1 MNVKTVSGII
11 DVDLSKVSL
20 SDVNNII
27 SKISVDAGVSNTAP
41 TVLYSGSLCGY
52 STNSIVK
59 SMDNVRIID
68 NTDLGKFLSSSDF
81 DKILCYAL
89 ENDIS
94 SGKFD
99 ISLIE
104 KGLYPN
110 DFDDLN
116 KLLSK
121 PSLLPDELER
131 AVAIASGG
139 YKYEPTKGAWAI
151 ASEQFIKATP
161 ADSKIICLT
170 AEADLTR
177 TWAQVEI
184 PAALKYLPDGQSFGG
199 YTIAELKSIYNS
211 SGLDSVQNLLKAKS
225 VNITQNIKVH
235 YGINGEILE
244 MDASYLVN
252 GTSYVKPSES
262 VFETTIGDIRKFTPD
277 AEISKLF
284 PDVDFEKLS
293 ELEKIQL
300 RQLELEYRR
309 ANGILDSIEVDDA
322 LKSKYLSKIG
332 KTEETAGI
340 FDKWAIKMLDG
351 KLSGSDDAAN
361 ALMKLASYTKK
372 IPKKIANVIPYVG
385 YIYDFIDVINGMD
398 DIRDAYEIGG
408 QKYAVEVS
416 QTIFGKLAFETA
428 ETWLVGE
435 FSACIMGVG
444 ACFGPVGFGISI
456 VAAVGL
462 NVANMY
468 MLYKYGQSFDENF
481 DVNDFWIKPANGYS
495 PVEYDINDSSDP
507 LNLSK
512 APKKIVKGTMWSDVF
527 STYDEPII
535 ALGFGG
541 EDTINGSP
549 GNDIIYGG
557 NDNDM
562 LYGNDGDDI
571 IFGGNGEYV
580 ESGGGDNLVLGNLIF
595 QETIDGGNGND
606 YIYGEGGNDLLIGGN
621 GSDYIYGGDGD
632 DIMYGDEYIAP
643 SIPWG
648 DVELPRIGDL
658 PKLGD
663 LDLVELPDSGSMAGP
678 NYMFGGNGNDTM
690 YGGTSNDIM
699 FGGEGNDIMYGG
711 DDPTSLVE
719 CINLVEAGIMIGD
732 YLSGDEGNDII
743 FGGFG
748 NDVIFGGADNDELH
762 GESGDDEIWGD
773 DGNDEIY
780 GDDGNDKIFGG
791 EGNDKIYGG
800 EGDDYIDGGNG
811 DDYIEGGNGK
821 NIMFGGNGV
830 DQIYGGEDDDY
841 IEGGDDQDYLHGG
854 NGKNIMYGQEGDDF
868 IYGGN
873 DEDYI
878 FGGTGN
884 DHLYGGNGKNEIYGG
899 HGDDVIHDGNDGSY
913 IEGSFGNDIIYA
925 GGGNDYIDPGEGDDY
940 IQDDHGDDTIV
951 FKAGYGTDT
960 ISDAA
965 GNNTILLSGLS
976 IETAEMSRI
985 NGSDLKISFGADN
998 IIIKQYFDGAAF
1010 QNFNINGTMINDLIT
1025 ALNGSDSDDWMSAWS
1040 DSGVTLRGNGGND
1053 TLYGGNGDDVLDGGA
1068 GNDWLYGG
1076 NGNDTYIFGRGYGN
1090 DTIEDWGGSSTVKFK
1105 DVNSGDVT
1113 ITNLWDSTLEM
1124 TVNGTDDKLTIN
1136 GYKWNQGGFT
1146 FEFADGAVGTVNKD
1160 TWELELNQPFANAE
1174 SEEDMVQ
1181 KQADMLSDM
1190 YADESPVSEL
1200 LTESGDTVIT
1210 DITNSPLE
1218 TEETDEISEQTDIQ
1232 LMILIDNMSAFSNDG
1247 NISDGIDVLNPTED
1261 TALMNQVLAGTQVQ

>member
-1 MNVKTVSGII
+1 MMDNLLNFLNEWIRNNGTLNASDTGMLKSFMSGLGAEIDSLSIVPPTGSNKLILYGGWNGDVPMWQIAEGAANSGQGYYFISQTEAGSVLNNDVVKKKINEICDYDKNLYDKIFGNPVNDKRNAYVVDGELSINDRVSNRLAQNATGDVTIWAPDCPTNKVLSDTELRAVLTNNKITSINGIPKETFVDTYKKISGGSFESNPSKLDQNILDQVFFEVKKTCMPEYFDDVKAFYNSRGKVIGI
-11 DVDLSKVSL
+11 DV
-20 SDVNNII
+20 
-27 SKISVDAGVSNTAP
+27 
-41 TVLYSGSLCGY
+41 
-52 STNSIVK
+52 
-59 SMDNVRIID
+59 
-68 NTDLGKFLSSSDF
+68 SDF
-81 DKILCYAL
+81 
-89 ENDIS
+89 
-94 SGKFD
+94 
-99 ISLIE
+99 
-104 KGLYPN
+104 
-110 DFDDLN
+110 
-116 KLLSK
+116 
-121 PSLLPDELER
+121 
-131 AVAIASGG
+131 VGG
-139 YKYEPTKGAWAI
+139 NP
-151 ASEQFIKATP
+151 IKAP
-161 ADSKIICLT
+161 
-170 AEADLTR
+170 
-177 TWAQVEI
+177 
-184 PAALKYLPDGQSFGG
+184 Y
-199 YTIAELKSIYNS
+199 
-211 SGLDSVQNLLKAKS
+211 
-225 VNITQNIKVH
+225 
-235 YGINGEILE
+235 
-244 MDASYLVN
+244 
-252 GTSYVKPSES
+252 ES
-262 VFETTIGDIRKFTPD
+262 VFETTMGDIRNYISD

-284 PDVDFEKLS
+284 PDVNFENLS
-293 ELEKIQL
+293 ELEKLQI

-309 ANGILDSIEVDDA
+309 ANVILDSIEVDDA

-385 YIYDFIDVINGMD
+385 YIYDFIDIINGMD

-444 ACFGPVGFGISI
+444 ACFGPVGLGISI

-468 MLYKYGQSFDENF
+468 MLYKFGQSFDENF

-495 PVEYDINDSSDP
+495 PVEYDINNSSNP

-557 NDNDM
+557 NGNDM
-562 LYGNDGDDI
+562 LYGNDGDDV

-580 ESGGGDNLVLGNLIF
+580 ESGGGDNFVLGNLIL

-606 YIYGEGGNDLLIGGN
+606 YIYGEGGDDLLIGGN
-621 GSDYIYGGDGD
+621 GSDYIYGGDGN
-632 DIMYGDEYIAP
+632 DIIYGDEYIEP
-643 SIPWG
+643 TLSG
-648 DVELPRIGDL
+648 EVLLPRLSDIKINFDREDFELTMDL
-658 PKLGD
+658 NDFGANMPQ
-663 LDLVELPDSGSMAGP
+663 S
-678 NYMFGGNGNDTM
+678 NYIFGGNGNDTI
-690 YGGTSNDIM
+690 YGGVHSDII
-699 FGGEGNDIMYGG
+699 FGGKGDDIIYGG
-711 DDPTSLVE
+711 DDDTSDDL
-719 CINLVEAGIMIGD
+719 LAQIMTGD
-732 YLSGDEGNDII
+732 YLCGDEGNDII

-830 DQIYGGEDDDY
+830 DQIYGGDDDDY
-841 IEGGDDQDYLHGG
+841 IEGGDDQDFLHGG

-899 HGDDVIHDGNDGSY
+899 HGDDVIYDGDDGSY

-976 IETAEMSRI
+976 IENAEMSRI

-1040 DSGVTLRGNGGND
+1040 DSGVTLCGNGGND

-1076 NGNDTYIFGRGYGN
+1076 NGNDTYIFARGYGN

-1160 TWELELNQPFANAE
+1160 TWELELNQLFANAE

-1210 DITNSPLE
+1210 DITDSPLE
-1218 TEETDEISEQTDIQ
+1218 TEETDEIAEQTDIQ
-1232 LMILIDNMSAFSNDG
+1232 LMILIDNMSAFSDDG

-1261 TALMNQVLAGTQVQ
+1261 TAMMNQVLAGTQVQ